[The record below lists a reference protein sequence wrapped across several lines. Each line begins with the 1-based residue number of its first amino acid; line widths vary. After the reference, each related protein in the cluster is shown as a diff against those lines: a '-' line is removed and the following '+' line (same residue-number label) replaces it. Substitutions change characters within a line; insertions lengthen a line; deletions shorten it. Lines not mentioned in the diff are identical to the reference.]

1 MSVCVCA
8 SQSKVI
14 LRLCIRPYACM
25 ASIEVNADAPL
36 PTQRHLTSW
45 HRSVVCFLA
54 ASVCACVWEHGE
66 PSAAWRANALESLH
80 SLHSRS
86 ALHPP
91 LFHVFFCLSSFAPRP
106 PLLVGGPDWGRAVG
120 SPLSCTSVADL
131 GLRPDQ
137 NRAARSL
144 RERRELFHVSGIGHA
159 GLREAWRGCKQ

>member
-1 MSVCVCA
+1 MRVWHP
-8 SQSKVI
+8 
-14 LRLCIRPYACM
+14 LRSTQM
-25 ASIEVNADAPL
+25 L
-36 PTQRHLTSW
+36 PCPHKGISHPGIGPSFAFWRHLC
-45 HRSVVCFLA
+45 V
-54 ASVCACVWEHGE
+54 CVWEHGE

-91 LFHVFFCLSSFAPRP
+91 LFHVFFCLSSFAPRS

-137 NRAARSL
+137 NRAARSR